1 MIRAMTWTT
10 PKKAAVVGIASLLVV
25 GATLVFVFR
34 KNISERMSLSAGRSA
49 LASKKAEVLDLSS
62 YSDIPVSAFDA
73 RINSPRP
80 QFVCLPRGFQTFFH
94 VPLQIDGIKCLW
106 GSGVGGFDEEL
117 IGIPVNKKFETLYV
131 CHCAFYGSPP
141 KTPVYDLVFRYADG
155 SSVTNRILYSV
166 DVLDWFGTGGPTG
179 TNSRLAWK
187 DVCTAGGKTQ
197 PLRLCLTA
205 LENPQPN
212 TEVAS
217 IDLYS
222 CKSQTSGCIL
232 AMTPG
237 KSGLMH
243 E

>member
-1 MIRAMTWTT
+1 MTWNT
-10 PKKAAVVGIASLLVV
+10 PKKAAVIGMAILLVV
-25 GATLVFVFR
+25 GASLIFVFR
-34 KNISERMSLSAGRSA
+34 KNISERMA
-49 LASKKAEVLDLSS
+49 LAGGRRAVASQKAEVLDLSA
-62 YSDIPVSAFDA
+62 YSDIPAAQFEA

-80 QFVCLPRGFQTFFH
+80 QFTCLTSGFQTFLH

-117 IGIPVNKKFETLYV
+117 TGIPVKKKFETLYV
-131 CHCAFYGSPP
+131 LHCAFYGSAP

-155 SSVTNRILYSV
+155 SSLTNRMLYGV

-187 DVCTAGGKTQ
+187 DLCAAGGHTQ
-197 PLRLCLTA
+197 PLRFCLTA

-222 CKSQTSGCIL
+222 CKNQSSGCIL
-232 AMTPG
+232 ALTPG